1 MSYILDALKHSQ
13 DSRSRGEVPDL
24 ASQLASGRQRASRR
38 ERLWR
43 TIALVAVLLLLAL
56 LVSLGWQRWL
66 VAPAP
71 ESVPAPLAVQ
81 PAQPAAAP
89 PVAVA
94 APAVPVVPSAPVAPV
109 APAPAAAPAAPAA
122 TPASVAPPAAA
133 NVQAPGLAA
142 LHELAGVR
150 VKVDAPEPPAAGA
163 VGSPPPQAVQAL
175 DLPVEVGRVA
185 PSAAVP
191 AAPAGVRSPL
201 LPLPGRPAVS
211 SQTVELRS
219 APQPSTEEALS
230 AEFGAVEHW
239 KKLPAT
245 VQQQLRDMPFNVHI
259 YASDPKLRF
268 VKSGGRTV
276 REGDPL
282 NADLRML
289 HITRDGVI
297 VGYKGGKY
305 WMRLS

>member
-122 TPASVAPPAAA
+122 TPASA
-133 NVQAPGLAA
+133 QAPGLAA

-191 AAPAGVRSPL
+191 AGVRSPL

-219 APQPSTEEALS
+219 SPQPSTEEALS

-276 REGDPL
+276 HEGDPL

>member
-89 PVAVA
+89 PVAIA
-94 APAVPVVPSAPVAPV
+94 APAVPVVPSAPVASV
-109 APAPAAAPAAPAA
+109 APAPAAVPAAPAA
-122 TPASVAPPAAA
+122 TPASA
-133 NVQAPGLAA
+133 QAPGLAA

-191 AAPAGVRSPL
+191 ATPAGVRSPL

>member
-66 VAPAP
+66 VPPAP
-71 ESVPAPLAVQ
+71 ENVPAPLAVQ

-94 APAVPVVPSAPVAPV
+94 APAAPVV
-109 APAPAAAPAAPAA
+109 PAAPAA
-122 TPASVAPPAAA
+122 VPATPAATPATEAPPAAA

-185 PSAAVP
+185 PAA
-191 AAPAGVRSPL
+191 AAPAVPVGGRTPL
-201 LPLPGRPAVS
+201 LPLPGRPGVS
-211 SQTVELRS
+211 SQTVEVRS
-219 APQPSTEEALS
+219 APQPDTEEALS